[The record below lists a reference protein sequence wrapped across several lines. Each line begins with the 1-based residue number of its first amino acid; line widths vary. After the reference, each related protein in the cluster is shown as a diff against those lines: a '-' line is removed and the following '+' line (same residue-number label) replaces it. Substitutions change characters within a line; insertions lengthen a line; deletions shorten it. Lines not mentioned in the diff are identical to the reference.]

1 MNIRLIA
8 VGKVREKYIADG
20 IGEFLKRLKPIAGV
34 GIQEVPDEKAPEGL
48 SPGAIEQIVAR
59 EGERILRLL
68 KPGQVVVVLAIEGN
82 QLTSG
87 QLADTIARLGL
98 EGKSDLVFVIG
109 GSLGLHKSVIERA
122 DVVLSFGKMTF
133 PHQLMRL
140 LLLEQV
146 YRAFKINRGE
156 PYHK

>member
-1 MNIRLIA
+1 MNIRFIA

-20 IGEFLKRLKPIAGV
+20 IGEFLKRLKPFADV

-48 SPGAIEQIVAR
+48 SPGAIEQITAR
-59 EGERILRLL
+59 EGERILQQI
-68 KPGQVVVVLAIEGN
+68 KNNQTVVALAIEGKP
-82 QLTSG
+82 LSSE
-87 QLADTIARLGL
+87 QLAGMIAGWGL
-98 EGKSDLVFVIG
+98 EGKSDLAFVIG
-109 GSLGLHKSVIERA
+109 GSLGLHKTVLDRA
-122 DVVLSFGKMTF
+122 DTVISFGKMTF

-140 LLLEQV
+140 MLLEQI